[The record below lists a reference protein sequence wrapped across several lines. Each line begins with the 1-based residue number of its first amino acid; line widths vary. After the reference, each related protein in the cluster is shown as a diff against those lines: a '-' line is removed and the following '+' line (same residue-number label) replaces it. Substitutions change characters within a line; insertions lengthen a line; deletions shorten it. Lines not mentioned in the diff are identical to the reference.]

1 MVPALLIILFLPN
14 KYFSLKAD
22 ATSVVDNSLEDTIS
36 ERELDSSS
44 NDGSH
49 SHRAGQAESLRQN
62 MRMSGMDVLSR
73 SYDSDQLNALFADEE
88 DLRNN
93 RLENLGMTQTT
104 PPMDNIQAIE
114 DETTV

>member
-1 MVPALLIILFLPN
+1 
-14 KYFSLKAD
+14 
-22 ATSVVDNSLEDTIS
+22 
-36 ERELDSSS
+36 
-44 NDGSH
+44 
-49 SHRAGQAESLRQN
+49 
-62 MRMSGMDVLSR
+62 MDVLSR